1 MKTDNLQFMLILFFE
16 GETFFLLQF
25 SYVSLLI
32 VNQFSH
38 IEKTFI

>member
-25 SYVSLLI
+25 SYVSL
-32 VNQFSH
+32 VNQFNH